1 MQITVGIQHTSR
13 EVTVETDLTRDDAL
27 ELVEKALSG
36 SVLVLDDVKGRR
48 VVIPADA
55 VAYVE
60 LGSDTAHPVGF
71 LR

>member
-1 MQITVGIQHTSR
+1 VEITVGIQHTNR
-13 EVTVETDLTRDDAL
+13 EVTVETDLTKDGAL
-27 ELVEKALSG
+27 ELIEKALAG

-48 VVIPADA
+48 VVIPANA